1 MRNWQESR
9 VNRAIRER
17 NQPPHELL
25 GMPVAGNDP
34 SASVWRRVLRVT
46 ETPWLRDHMVPGS
59 IVYPGAGYICLAI
72 EAARQLTDQDKTISG
87 LRLRDINFLFA
98 LVIPDNAD
106 GVEIRTTLQS
116 VPEREIGAQGWW
128 RFEVSSVTLDNRW
141 TLHAT
146 GMVGLEESAVLET
159 ERRRPLSSYT
169 RQPNPQDIFAN
180 LRARSVYHGP
190 LFQNTNQ
197 IIQDGREP
205 RSICDITIR
214 HEASSDTDP
223 EVAAQNSLLHPIT
236 LDAVIV
242 AFYSALPSVG
252 GLQEEP
258 KLPRSVKAMWI
269 SSNISHQIGHT
280 LQCDTSLIH
289 DDPQR
294 GRADITVFDG
304 KTDDAVLKMQG
315 VELASLGRGSSAS
328 TSMKEVSL
336 RNPLAFEQ
344 IKKHLASANSGQET
358 DVVRDLQL
366 LCIAYASDAL
376 RELTP
381 GDVA

>member
-1 MRNWQESR
+1 
-9 VNRAIRER
+9 
-17 NQPPHELL
+17 
-25 GMPVAGNDP
+25 
-34 SASVWRRVLRVT
+34 VT
-46 ETPWLRDHMVPGS
+46 ST
-59 IVYPGAGYICLAI
+59 
-72 EAARQLTDQDKTISG
+72 
-87 LRLRDINFLFA
+87 FLFA

-128 RFEVSSVTLDNRW
+128 RFEVSSVTLENRW

-146 GMVGLEESAVLET
+146 GMVGIEESAVLET
-159 ERRRPLSSYT
+159 EHRRPLSTYT
-169 RQPNPQDIFAN
+169 RQPNPQDLFAN

-223 EVAAQNSLLHPIT
+223 EVAAQNSLMHPIT
-236 LDAVIV
+236 LDAIVV

-252 GLQEEP
+252 ALQEDP
-258 KLPRSVKAMWI
+258 KLPRSVGSMWI

-280 LQCDTSLIH
+280 LQCDTSLLH

-294 GRADITVFDG
+294 GRADITVFRRQDG
-304 KTDDAVLKMQG
+304 QRSAQDAGRRAG
-315 VELASLGRGSSAS
+315 VVGKG
-328 TSMKEVSL
+328 
-336 RNPLAFEQ
+336 
-344 IKKHLASANSGQET
+344 
-358 DVVRDLQL
+358 
-366 LCIAYASDAL
+366 
-376 RELTP
+376 
-381 GDVA
+381 